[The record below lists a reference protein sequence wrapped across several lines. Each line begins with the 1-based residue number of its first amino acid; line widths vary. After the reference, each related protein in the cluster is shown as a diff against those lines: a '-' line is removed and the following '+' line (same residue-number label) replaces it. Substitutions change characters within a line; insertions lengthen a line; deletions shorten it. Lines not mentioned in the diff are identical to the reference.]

1 MPTLKAV
8 AFDYGKV
15 LSLPPTR
22 EQWQT
27 LSTRFQKP
35 LEEFQTIY
43 WGNREGLDRGTLDSL
58 AYWRKVGEECGLE
71 ISEAEALE
79 LIEHDN
85 TQWTNE
91 NAEMLSLARDLRRA
105 GYKTA
110 ILSNMEHRMLAAMRQ
125 KLAWLDEFEVQIYSC
140 EVGTVKPEA
149 EIYLECCQRL
159 GCLPQEA
166 LFLDDKKV
174 NTEAAKKV
182 GMPSFV
188 FHSAV
193 DPVMRTG
200 ESEIT
205 VAELRAMLLGASQ
218 ETAAGVATEK

>member
-8 AFDYGKV
+8 AFDYGRV
-15 LSLPPTR
+15 LSLPPTP

-27 LSTRFQKP
+27 LTTRFAKALP
-35 LEEFQTIY
+35 EFQAIY
-43 WGNREGLDRGTLDSL
+43 WKHRDQIDRGTLDSV
-58 AYWRKVGEECGLE
+58 AYWQRVGSDCGLQ
-71 ISEAEALE
+71 ISEAEAQE
-79 LIEHDN
+79 LIAHDN

-91 NAEMLSLARDLRRA
+91 NAEMLGLARDLRRA

-140 EVGTVKPEA
+140 EIGTVKPEA

-159 GCLPQEA
+159 GCQPREA

-182 GMPSFV
+182 GMQSFV

-193 DPVMRTG
+193 DPVMQTG

-205 VAELRAMLLGASQ
+205 VAELRAMLLG
-218 ETAAGVATEK
+218 

>member
-27 LSTRFQKP
+27 LCTRFARP
-35 LEEFQTIY
+35 LQEFQQIY
-43 WGNREGLDRGTLDSL
+43 WGHREELDRGTLDNIH
-58 AYWRKVGEECGLE
+58 YWQRVGEDCSLE
-71 ISEAEALE
+71 ISVAEAEAL
-79 LIEHDN
+79 IEHDI

-91 NAEMLSLARDLRRA
+91 NPEMLELARDLQRA
-105 GYKTA
+105 GYRTA
-110 ILSNMEHRMLAAMRQ
+110 ILSNMERRMLAAMRR
-125 KLAWLDEFEVQIYSC
+125 KLRWLDEFDVQMYSC

-149 EIYLECCQRL
+149 AIYLECCRRL
-159 GCLPQEA
+159 GCEPPEA

-182 GMPSFV
+182 GMQSYV
-188 FHSAV
+188 FHSAS
-193 DPVMRTG
+193 DPVMLTG
-200 ESEIT
+200 EQEIT
-205 VAELRAMLLGASQ
+205 VAELRSMLLDGR
-218 ETAAGVATEK
+218 

>member
-1 MPTLKAV
+1 MPNLKAV

-15 LSLPPTR
+15 LSLPPTE

-27 LSTRFQKP
+27 LSTRFQKLP
-35 LEEFQTIY
+35 QEFQPIY
-43 WGNREGLDRGTLDSL
+43 WGNREALDRGTLDNV
-58 AYWRKVGEECGLE
+58 AYWQKVGQDCGLV

-91 NAEMLSLARDLRRA
+91 NPEMLSLARDLHRA
-105 GYKTA
+105 GYRTA
-110 ILSNMEHRMLAAMRQ
+110 ILSNMERRMLAAMRK
-125 KLAWLDEFEVQIYSC
+125 KLKWLDEFDVQIYSC
-140 EVGTVKPEA
+140 EIGTVKPEA
-149 EIYLECCQRL
+149 KIYLECCRQL
-159 GCLPQEA
+159 DCDPEQA

-174 NTEAAKKV
+174 NTDAAKKV
-182 GMPSFV
+182 GMKAYV
-188 FHSAV
+188 FHSAI

-205 VAELRAMLLGASQ
+205 VPELRKLLLSA
-218 ETAAGVATEK
+218 KN

>member
-15 LSLPPTR
+15 LSLPPTLQ
-22 EQWQT
+22 QWQT
-27 LSTRFQKP
+27 LSARFAKP
-35 LEEFQTIY
+35 MEEFQPIY
-43 WGNREGLDRGTLDSL
+43 WGKNREELDRGMLDNVE
-58 AYWRKVGEECGLE
+58 YWRKVGRDCGLA
-71 ISEAEALE
+71 ISEPEALE
-79 LIEHDN
+79 LIEHDHS
-85 TQWTNE
+85 QWTNE
-91 NAEMLSLARDLRRA
+91 NLEMLGLARDLRRA

-110 ILSNMEHRMLAAMRQ
+110 ILSNMERRMLAAMRQ

-140 EVGTVKPEA
+140 EIGTVKPEA
-149 EIYLECCQRL
+149 EIYLECCQQL
-159 GCLPQEA
+159 GCLPEEA

-182 GMPSFV
+182 GMQSFV

-193 DPVMRTG
+193 DPVMQTG

-205 VAELRAMLLGASQ
+205 VAELRAMLLG
-218 ETAAGVATEK
+218 